1 MKQFQHTFRDS
12 GAVILCQKVPT
23 FIASTARA
31 AAQQGKPKP
40 PVRVVTEE
48 GPLMGSEEIMDKDP
62 AYLDQ
67 VRLWNLKSSELLMK
81 MQIKRAVVKVLEP
94 ENWQDLVTEYR
105 LEREEFDAELKMIN
119 PDYDPEPVPEDDLTV
134 FILFVAAATQEDM
147 NEFADAISKR
157 SYPNGEVADGIKE
170 SFRTPVPQ

>member
-1 MKQFQHTFRDS
+1 MKQFEHTFKDS

-94 ENWQDLVTEYR
+94 ENWQDLVAEYR
-105 LEREEFDAELKMIN
+105 LEREEFDAELKLIN

-134 FILFVAAATQEDM
+134 FVLFVAAATQEDM

-157 SYPNGEVADGIKE
+157 SYPNGEVLEAAKD
-170 SFRTPVPQ
+170 SFRSNV

>member
-1 MKQFQHTFRDS
+1 
-12 GAVILCQKVPT
+12 
-23 FIASTARA
+23 
-31 AAQQGKPKP
+31 
-40 PVRVVTEE
+40 
-48 GPLMGSEEIMDKDP
+48 MGSEEIMDKDP

-81 MQIKRAVVKVLEP
+81 MQIKRAVVKVIEP

-134 FILFVAAATQEDM
+134 FVLFVAAATQEDM

-157 SYPNGEVADGIKE
+157 SYPNGEVLEAAKD
-170 SFRTPVPQ
+170 SFRTDVPR

>member
-1 MKQFQHTFRDS
+1 MKQFKHTFSDS

-62 AYLDQ
+62 AFLDQ

-81 MQIKRAVVKVLEP
+81 MQISILLL
-94 ENWQDLVTEYR
+94 N
-105 LEREEFDAELKMIN
+105 FLKIM
-119 PDYDPEPVPEDDLTV
+119 
-134 FILFVAAATQEDM
+134 
-147 NEFADAISKR
+147 
-157 SYPNGEVADGIKE
+157 
-170 SFRTPVPQ
+170 

>member
-1 MKQFQHTFRDS
+1 MNEFQHTFKDS
-12 GAVILCQKVPT
+12 GAVILCKKVPT

-31 AAQQGKPKP
+31 AAQQGRPKP

-48 GPLMGSEEIMDKDP
+48 GPLMGSEEVMDKDP

-67 VRLWNLKSSELLMK
+67 VRLWNLKANELLMK
-81 MQIKRAVVKVLEP
+81 MQIKRAVVDVIEP
-94 ENWQDLVTEYR
+94 KDWLDRVAEYR
-105 LEREEFDAELKMIN
+105 LDREEFDTELKKLN
-119 PDYDPEPVPEDDLTV
+119 PDYEPEPLPEDDLTM

-157 SYPNGEVADGIKE
+157 SYPNGEVLEAAKD
-170 SFRTPVPQ
+170 SFRSNV

>member
-1 MKQFQHTFRDS
+1 MNEFQHTFKDS

-31 AAQQGKPKP
+31 AAQQGRPKP

-48 GPLMGSEEIMDKDP
+48 GPLMGSEEVMDKDP

-67 VRLWNLKSSELLMK
+67 VRFWNLKANELLMK
-81 MQIKRAVVKVLEP
+81 MQIKRAVVEVIEP
-94 ENWQDLVTEYR
+94 KDWLDRVAEYR
-105 LEREEFDAELKMIN
+105 LDREEFDNELKKLN
-119 PDYDPEPVPEDDLTV
+119 PDYMPEPVPEDDLTCFV
-134 FILFVAAATQEDM
+134 LFVAAATQEDM

-157 SYPNGEVADGIKE
+157 SYPNGEVLEAAKD
-170 SFRTPVPQ
+170 SFRSNVQG